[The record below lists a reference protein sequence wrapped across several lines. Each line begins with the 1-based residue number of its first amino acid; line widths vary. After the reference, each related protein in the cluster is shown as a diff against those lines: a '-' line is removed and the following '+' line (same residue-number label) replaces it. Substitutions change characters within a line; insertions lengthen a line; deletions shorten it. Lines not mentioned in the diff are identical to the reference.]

1 MILSDISELDKRSS
15 ICIDVQCDSCNEIF
29 NIKYVNYNRNGN
41 RDGFYTCRK
50 CKTKKTNL
58 EKWGVENPSQ
68 LDSIKEKKRETF
80 IQNWGV
86 DHPSKSDI
94 IKEKKRETFQDRF
107 GFDNP
112 FQSEVFKEKIKN
124 TNIIKFGVENPSQS
138 EDIKER
144 KRETFIQNWGVD
156 HPLKSNEIKESINKK
171 NLEKWGVEWTLQSLE
186 VKEKIK
192 RTNLTLFGFENPMM
206 NKDIRQKVVKNNL
219 EKWGVDYYYQTDEF
233 KEKSKSTNIKKY
245 NSDNYK
251 KSDIFYNST
260 IIGNDNNYVRYLGDS
275 KHLFNC
281 DCGKNFIIRTDNYF
295 TRKKENIPL
304 CTLCNPIG
312 DLKSI
317 KEKELYLF
325 IKSIYNGEVIQ
336 SSRDGM
342 EIDIYLPEINL
353 GFEFNGLYWHS
364 ELYRDKYYHLNKTN
378 HFKERD
384 IRIIHIWE
392 DDWINKRS
400 ILESQI
406 KYLLNKSQVG
416 IFARKCH
423 VREIDSKI
431 STKFLED
438 NHIQGRDYSVIKL
451 GLFFNDEL
459 VSIMTFNKSE
469 GRKKME
475 GGGWNLS
482 RFCNKINYSVTGGA
496 SKLLN
501 FFIKNYDV
509 RRIVSYADR
518 DWSMGDLYFKLGFY
532 LVSQNNPDYKY
543 IVNNKRVHKS
553 RFRKSK
559 TGLSESELNLL
570 KIWDCGKIKFEMVIK
585 MN

>member
-112 FQSEVFKEKIKN
+112 FQSEVVKEKIKN

-144 KRETFIQNWGVD
+144 KRETFIQNCD

-171 NLEKWGVEWTLQSLE
+171 NLEK
-186 VKEKIK
+186 
-192 RTNLTLFGFENPMM
+192 
-206 NKDIRQKVVKNNL
+206 
-219 EKWGVDYYYQTDEF
+219 
-233 KEKSKSTNIKKY
+233 
-245 NSDNYK
+245 
-251 KSDIFYNST
+251 
-260 IIGNDNNYVRYLGDS
+260 
-275 KHLFNC
+275 
-281 DCGKNFIIRTDNYF
+281 CG
-295 TRKKENIPL
+295 ES
-304 CTLCNPIG
+304 LCNPIG

-378 HFKERD
+378 YFKERD